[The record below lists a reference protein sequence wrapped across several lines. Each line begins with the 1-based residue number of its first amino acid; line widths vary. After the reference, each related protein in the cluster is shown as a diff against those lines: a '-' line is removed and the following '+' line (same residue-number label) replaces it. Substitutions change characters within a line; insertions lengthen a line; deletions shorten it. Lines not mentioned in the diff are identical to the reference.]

1 VSAGEDRATAV
12 SKAVVRATTMDRV
25 PPMRVLIIDDQSAF
39 RRVVRD
45 LLSRRGHVVVG
56 EADGLITALAAFQQC
71 EPDAVLLDVCL
82 GNESGFDVAR
92 VLTGLRPGIPVL
104 LVSADDRYEHEARVQ
119 ECGARGFVL
128 KSRLVDGDFGTL
140 WR

>member
-1 VSAGEDRATAV
+1 
-12 SKAVVRATTMDRV
+12 M
-25 PPMRVLIIDDQSAF
+25 PPKRVLIVDDQPDL

-45 LLSRRGHVVVG
+45 LLIRRGHVVVG
-56 EADGLITALAAFQQC
+56 EADSLSTAVAAFQQC

-82 GNESGFDVAR
+82 GYESGFEVAR
-92 VLTGLRPGIPVL
+92 VLTGLRPGLPVL
-104 LVSADDRYEHEARVQ
+104 LVSTDDRYGDEACVR

-128 KSRLVDGDFGTL
+128 KSRLADADLGTL

>member
-1 VSAGEDRATAV
+1 
-12 SKAVVRATTMDRV
+12 MDRV
-25 PPMRVLIIDDQSAF
+25 PPKRVLIVDDHPDF

-45 LLSRRGHVVVG
+45 LLIRRGYVVVG
-56 EADGLITALAAFQQC
+56 EADSLNTALAASQQC

-92 VLTGLRPGIPVL
+92 VLTGLWPGLPVV
-104 LVSADDRYEHEARVQ
+104 LVSTDDRYEDQARVQ

-128 KSRLVDGDFGTL
+128 KSRLADADLDTL
-140 WR
+140 WQ